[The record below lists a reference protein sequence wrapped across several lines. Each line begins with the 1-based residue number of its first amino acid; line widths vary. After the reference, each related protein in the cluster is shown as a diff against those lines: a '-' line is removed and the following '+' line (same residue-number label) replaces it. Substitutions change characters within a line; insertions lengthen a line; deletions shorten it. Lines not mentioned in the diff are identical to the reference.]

1 MSLNDSIDLTKME
14 LAPTE
19 SQILS
24 QYQLLASQLRHL
36 DQEIQK
42 LTRTTRLVGDEQS
55 ADKLLDNYR
64 NLEMKIGL
72 VYNLFKG
79 AVYLLFLQNEEDQM
93 LNEQQQ
99 QDQEEL
105 DEHQEMSQELD
116 EQESD

>member
-1 MSLNDSIDLTKME
+1 MSDISKLDVSPL
-14 LAPTE
+14 E

-24 QYQLLASQLRHL
+24 QYQLLASQLHHL

-42 LTRTTRLVGDEQS
+42 LTKTTRLVDDQS

-93 LNEQQQ
+93 VGEDRHDRDGTDEPLDDSEVSTEQ
-99 QDQEEL
+99 
-105 DEHQEMSQELD
+105 
-116 EQESD
+116 